1 MVTIKDIALHAGV
14 SDQTVSR
21 VVRNDK
27 RVDERTRARVSE
39 AIDRLGY
46 VPNRAALMMRQNKSG
61 IIGVMTDV
69 ISTTPDSTEI
79 IRGIQ
84 SAVEGAGYSMLMVNT
99 GGDLE
104 RTRQSWRELKGHRV
118 DGVIYGTMFQREL
131 GPDELDPEVK
141 TVLVNCH
148 EPPDVE
154 VPKIVPGEPDGMR
167 EAIDAA
173 IANGHRDFG
182 YVRLNPLIMAADIRE
197 AALRQRLSEHGLAL
211 RDDWCISGVT
221 GPIFGDRFVAFDNAR
236 ALLATS
242 ERPSILFCG
251 NDEIALQVFCASSS
265 LGIRIPGELSIVGF
279 DDFKVVAEVMRPS
292 LTTVALPYF
301 EMGQAAVAA
310 LASIIANEPVPSV
323 LSVACKL
330 IQRQSVGKVMR

>member
-27 RVDERTRARVSE
+27 RVDERTRARVNE

-104 RTRQSWRELKGHRV
+104 RTRQCWRELKGHRV

-131 GPDELDPEVK
+131 RPEELDPEVK

-148 EPPDVE
+148 EPPGVE
-154 VPKIVPGEPDGMR
+154 VSKIVPGEPEGMR
-167 EAIDAA
+167 EAVDTA
-173 IANGHRDFG
+173 IASGHRKFG
-182 YVRLNPLIMAADIRE
+182 YVRLNPLILAAAIRE
-197 AALRQRLSEHGLAL
+197 TALRTRLGEHGLSL
-211 RDDWCISGVT
+211 REEWCISGVT
-221 GPIFGDRFVAFDNAR
+221 GPIFGDTFVAFDNAK
-236 ALLATS
+236 ALLGKPD
-242 ERPSILFCG
+242 RPSVLFCG
-251 NDEIALQVFCASSS
+251 NDEIALQVFCSASS
-265 LGIRIPGELSIVGF
+265 LGIRIPAELSIVGF
-279 DDFKVVAEVMRPS
+279 DDFKVVTEVMRPS

-310 LASIIANEPVPSV
+310 LAAIVGNEPVVSV
-323 LSVACKL
+323 QSISCRL
-330 IQRQSVGKVMR
+330 IRRQSLAQPS

>member
-1 MVTIKDIALHAGV
+1 MVTIKDIALRAGV

-27 RVDERTRARVSE
+27 RVDERTRARVNE
-39 AIDRLGY
+39 AIDQLGY

-104 RTRQSWRELKGHRV
+104 RTRQCWRELKGHRV

-131 GPDELDPEVK
+131 RQEELDPEVK

-148 EPPDVE
+148 EPPGVE
-154 VPKIVPGEPDGMR
+154 VSKVVPGEPEGMR
-167 EAIDAA
+167 EAVDTA
-173 IANGHRDFG
+173 IAHGHRKFG
-182 YVRLNPLIMAADIRE
+182 YVRLNPLILAADIRE
-197 AALRQRLSEHGLAL
+197 AALRTRLGEHGLVL
-211 RDDWCISGVT
+211 REEWCISGVT
-221 GPIFGDRFVAFDNAR
+221 GPIFGDTFVAFDNAM
-236 ALLATS
+236 ALLGKQDRA
-242 ERPSILFCG
+242 SILFCG
-251 NDEIALQVFCASSS
+251 NDEIALQVFCAASC
-265 LGIRIPGELSIVGF
+265 LGIRVPEELSIVGF
-279 DDFKVVAEVMRPS
+279 DDFKVVTEVMRPS
-292 LTTVALPYF
+292 LTTVALPYY
-301 EMGQAAVAA
+301 EMGQAAVAT
-310 LASIIANEPVPSV
+310 LVSTIGNEQVPGV
-323 LSVACKL
+323 QSVACRFV
-330 IQRQSVGKVMR
+330 QRQSLGTAP